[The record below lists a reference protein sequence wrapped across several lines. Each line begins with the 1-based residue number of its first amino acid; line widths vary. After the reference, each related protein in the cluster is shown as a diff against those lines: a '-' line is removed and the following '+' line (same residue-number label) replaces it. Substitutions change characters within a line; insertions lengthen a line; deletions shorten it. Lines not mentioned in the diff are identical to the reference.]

1 MDNTLQGKRIQL
13 IEMCGDPCPIKP
25 NTMGTIKHVDDLG
38 QIQVSWDD
46 GRSLAV
52 IPNIDIFKILN

>member
-1 MDNTLQGKRIQL
+1 MTKIKIISASSPEGLNKKVQDMIAEGW
-13 IEMCGDPCPIKP
+13 EPI
-25 NTMGTIKHVDDLG
+25 DDLG
-38 QIQVSWDD
+38 QIQVKWDD

>member
-1 MDNTLQGKRIQL
+1 MTPPKAHY
-13 IEMCGDPCPIKP
+13 PIKH
-25 NTMGTIKHVDDLG
+25 IDDLG
-38 QIQVSWDD
+38 QIQVKWDD